1 MYRRN
6 DEGVR
11 CTGVMMKGLV
21 YRCGDEGVRCT
32 GVVMKGLGVQVWG

>member
-1 MYRRN
+1 MYRCD

-11 CTGVMMKGLV
+11 GTGVMMKGLV

-32 GVVMKGLGVQVWG
+32 GVVMKGLGVQVW